1 MERILCRNQNKRKK
15 SENKKAAASNVD
27 TGGGG
32 EIDVGRLD
40 LRVGRILKATKHP
53 DADALYVE
61 EIDLGEEKPRTVVSG
76 LVRFV
81 PLEEMQNRLVV
92 CLCNLKPAKMRGVE
106 SQAMVMCAS
115 TPEKVEILEIDSS
128 CEPGDVVMCE
138 PFAHRPDLPFMNPKK
153 KIWEGVAP
161 DLSVSENGEC
171 VYKGHQLRV
180 FRNGSSLKA
189 RTLSNVPVK

>member
-1 MERILCRNQNKRKK
+1 MFLANNCALIKIIPKDDPKSDVLKQPSQTTTSTVDNGENIVQKPKQAKK

-81 PLEEMQNRLVV
+81 PLEEV
-92 CLCNLKPAKMRGVE
+92 CLNFYYLKGISKFSNFSDAK
-106 SQAMVMCAS
+106 S
-115 TPEKVEILEIDSS
+115 IS
-128 CEPGDVVMCE
+128 C
-138 PFAHRPDLPFMNPKK
+138 
-153 KIWEGVAP
+153 
-161 DLSVSENGEC
+161 LSM
-171 VYKGHQLRV
+171 
-180 FRNGSSLKA
+180 
-189 RTLSNVPVK
+189 

>member
-1 MERILCRNQNKRKK
+1 
-15 SENKKAAASNVD
+15 
-27 TGGGG
+27 
-32 EIDVGRLD
+32 
-40 LRVGRILKATKHP
+40 
-53 DADALYVE
+53 
-61 EIDLGEEKPRTVVSG
+61 
-76 LVRFV
+76 
-81 PLEEMQNRLVV
+81 MQNRLVV

-161 DLSVSENGEC
+161 VGFIENIALNIHSNLD
-171 VYKGHQLRV
+171 YILWANHTSLRG
-180 FRNGSSLKA
+180 RLKDIKYISYNFLL
-189 RTLSNVPVK
+189 TKYELIPLVPGAIKI